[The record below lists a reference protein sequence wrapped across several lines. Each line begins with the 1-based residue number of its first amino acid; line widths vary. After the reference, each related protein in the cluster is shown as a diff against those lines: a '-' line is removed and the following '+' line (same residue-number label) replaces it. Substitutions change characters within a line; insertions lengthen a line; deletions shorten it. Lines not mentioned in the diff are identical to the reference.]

1 MLEIMTAISVCTQ
14 CVKGIERL
22 VNRGAELEQCVGHLT
37 RWFEA
42 ASDIK
47 QREEEEKNPP
57 LWKKLTFQGSIE
69 SEALNLVVARKK
81 MQEQETQLREI
92 ICYRY
97 GIDTYREMM
106 ALRRDLRAKREKQMY
121 AARRRRDT
129 ALSVLIGGTV
139 LGLGIALITGIA
151 SLVL

>member
-97 GIDTYREMM
+97 GIDTYREML

-121 AARRRRDT
+121 AARRRKDT
-129 ALSVLIGGTV
+129 ALSILIGGTV

>member
-1 MLEIMTAISVCTQ
+1 MLEVMTAIGICTQ
-14 CVKGIERL
+14 AIKGVERL

-42 ASDIK
+42 SSDIAERQK
-47 QREEEEKNPP
+47 EEKNPP

-69 SEALNLVVARKK
+69 SEALNMVVVKK
-81 MQEQETQLREI
+81 RLQEQEKQLREI

-106 ALRRDLRAKREKQMY
+106 QLRRELKAKRAKQMY
-121 AARRRRDT
+121 AAKRRRD
-129 ALSVLIGGTV
+129 AFLSCLIGGAV
-139 LGLGIALITGIA
+139 LGIGIIIISAIV
-151 SLVL
+151 SVVL

>member
-121 AARRRRDT
+121 AARRRKDT
-129 ALSVLIGGTV
+129 ALSILIGGTV

>member
-1 MLEIMTAISVCTQ
+1 MLEIMTAISVCSQ
-14 CVKGIERL
+14 CVKGVERL
-22 VNRGAELEQCVGHLT
+22 VNRGAELEQCVGHLS

-47 QREEEEKNPP
+47 QREEEQKHPA

-69 SEALNLVVARKK
+69 SEALNMVVVKK
-81 MQEQETQLREI
+81 RLQEQEKQLREI

-106 ALRRDLRAKREKQMY
+106 QLRRELKAKRDKQMY
-121 AARRRRDT
+121 AAKRRRD
-129 ALSVLIGGTV
+129 AFLSCLIGGAV
-139 LGLGIALITGIA
+139 LGIGIIIISAIV
-151 SLVL
+151 SVVL